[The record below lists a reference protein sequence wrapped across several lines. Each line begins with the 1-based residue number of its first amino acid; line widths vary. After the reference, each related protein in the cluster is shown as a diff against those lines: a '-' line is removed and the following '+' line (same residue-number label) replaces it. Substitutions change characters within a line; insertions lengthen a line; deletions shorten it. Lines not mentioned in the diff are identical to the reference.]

1 MIFCIYNISS
11 LLKRIKKINLENN
24 KKGKSSGFDIKII
37 HVNDNRKYNTN
48 YKMLSVFI
56 MHLEY

>member
-11 LLKRIKKINLENN
+11 LLKRIKKINIENN
-24 KKGKSSGFDIKII
+24 RGKISFDIKII
-37 HVNDNRKYNTN
+37 HVNDNTN
-48 YKMLSVFI
+48 YKMISVFI

>member
-24 KKGKSSGFDIKII
+24 KGKISFDIKII
-37 HVNDNRKYNTN
+37 HVNDNTKYNTN

>member
-1 MIFCIYNISS
+1 MSS

-24 KKGKSSGFDIKII
+24 RGKISFDIKII
-37 HVNDNRKYNTN
+37 HVNDITKYNTN
-48 YKMLSVFI
+48 YKMISVFV

>member
-1 MIFCIYNISS
+1 MI
-11 LLKRIKKINLENN
+11 
-24 KKGKSSGFDIKII
+24 KGKSGFDIKII

>member
-24 KKGKSSGFDIKII
+24 RGKISFDIKII
-37 HVNDNRKYNTN
+37 HVNDNTKYNTN

>member
-1 MIFCIYNISS
+1 M
-11 LLKRIKKINLENN
+11 LKRIKKINLENN
-24 KKGKSSGFDIKII
+24 KGKSGFDIKII

>member
-24 KKGKSSGFDIKII
+24 KGKSGFDIKII

>member
-24 KKGKSSGFDIKII
+24 KKGKSGFDIKII